1 MFGKNKELEKALDN
15 LAALHAFAKDCECC
29 LELVNGETHESVK
42 PDPAA
47 IKAGFIAGIVAAAS
61 IVRGTNPHEALPEQV
76 GAAMCVAGK
85 VYLEETLERGEESDV
100 VQHG

>member
-1 MFGKNKELEKALDN
+1 MFGKNKVIEELQQ
-15 LAALHAFAKDCECC
+15 LHGFAYDCECA
-29 LELVNGETHESVK
+29 LELVNGETHESMK

-76 GAAMCVAGK
+76 GDAMCVAGK
-85 VYLEETLERGEESDV
+85 VYLEETLARGEESDV

>member
-1 MFGKNKELEKALDN
+1 MFGKSKVIEELAQ
-15 LAALHAFAKDCECC
+15 LHGFAYGCECA
-29 LELVNGETHESVK
+29 LELVNGETHESMK

-61 IVRGTNPHEALPEQV
+61 IVSGTNPHEALPEQV

-85 VYLEETLERGEESDV
+85 VYLEETLARGEESDV

>member
-1 MFGKNKELEKALDN
+1 MFGKSKVIEELAQLRG
-15 LAALHAFAKDCECC
+15 FAYDCECA
-29 LELVNGETHESVK
+29 LELVNGETHESMK

-85 VYLEETLERGEESDV
+85 VYLEETLARGEESDV

>member
-1 MFGKNKELEKALDN
+1 MFCKNKELEKALCS
-15 LAALHAFAKDCECC
+15 LAALHAFAEDCECC
-29 LELVNGETHESVK
+29 LELVNGETHESIK
-42 PDPAA
+42 PDPTA

-61 IVRGTNPHEALPEQV
+61 IVRGANLHEALPERV

-85 VYLEETLERGEESDV
+85 VYLEETLARGEESDV

>member
-1 MFGKNKELEKALDN
+1 MFDKSKVIEELQQ
-15 LAALHAFAKDCECC
+15 LHGFAYDCECC
-29 LELVNGETHESVK
+29 LELVNGETHESMK

-61 IVRGTNPHEALPEQV
+61 IVRGTNQHEALPEQV

>member
-1 MFGKNKELEKALDN
+1 MFEKSKVIEELAQ
-15 LAALHAFAKDCECC
+15 LHGFAYDCECA
-29 LELVNGETHESVK
+29 LELVNGETHESMK

-85 VYLEETLERGEESDV
+85 VYLEETLTRGEESDV

>member
-1 MFGKNKELEKALDN
+1 MFDKNKVIEELQQ
-15 LAALHAFAKDCECC
+15 LHGFSYDCECC

-61 IVRGTNPHEALPEQV
+61 IVRGANPHEALPERV
-76 GAAMCVAGK
+76 GAAMYIAGK
-85 VYLEETLERGEESDV
+85 VYLEETLARGEESDV

>member
-1 MFGKNKELEKALDN
+1 MFGKNKVIEELQQ
-15 LAALHAFAKDCECC
+15 LHGFAYDCECC
-29 LELVNGETHESVK
+29 LELVNGETHESMK

-47 IKAGFIAGIVAAAS
+47 IKAGFIAGIVAATS
-61 IVRGTNPHEALPEQV
+61 IVGGTNPHEALPEQV

-85 VYLEETLERGEESDV
+85 VYLEETLARGEESDV

>member
-1 MFGKNKELEKALDN
+1 MFGKNKVIEELQQ
-15 LAALHAFAKDCECC
+15 LHGFAYDCECA
-29 LELVNGETHESVK
+29 LELVNGETHESMK

-85 VYLEETLERGEESDV
+85 VYLEETLTRGEESDV

>member
-1 MFGKNKELEKALDN
+1 MFGKNKVIEELAQ
-15 LAALHAFAKDCECC
+15 LHGFAYDCECA
-29 LELVNGETHESVK
+29 LELVNGETHESMK

-85 VYLEETLERGEESDV
+85 VYLEETLARGEESDV

>member
-1 MFGKNKELEKALDN
+1 MFGKNKVIEELQR
-15 LAALHAFAKDCECC
+15 LHGFAYECECC
-29 LELVNGETHESVK
+29 LELVNGETHESMK

-85 VYLEETLERGEESDV
+85 VYLEETLARGEESDV

>member
-61 IVRGTNPHEALPEQV
+61 IVRGTNPHEVLPERV
-76 GAAMCVAGK
+76 GAAMFVAGK
-85 VYLEETLERGEESDV
+85 TYLEETLPCGEESDV

>member
-1 MFGKNKELEKALDN
+1 MFGKSKVIEELQQ
-15 LAALHAFAKDCECC
+15 LHGFAYDCECC
-29 LELVNGETHESVK
+29 LELVNGETHESMK

-47 IKAGFIAGIVAAAS
+47 IKAGFIAGIVAATS

-85 VYLEETLERGEESDV
+85 VYLEETLARGEESDV

>member
-1 MFGKNKELEKALDN
+1 MFGKSKVIEELAQ
-15 LAALHAFAKDCECC
+15 LHGFAYDCECA
-29 LELVNGETHESVK
+29 LELVNGETHESMK

-61 IVRGTNPHEALPEQV
+61 IVRCTNPHEALPEQV

-85 VYLEETLERGEESDV
+85 VYLEETLARGEESDV

>member
-1 MFGKNKELEKALDN
+1 MFCKSKVIEELQQ
-15 LAALHAFAKDCECC
+15 LHGFAYDCECH
-29 LELVNGETHESVK
+29 LELVNGETHESMK

-61 IVRGTNPHEALPEQV
+61 IVNGTNPHKALSEQV
-76 GAAMCVAGK
+76 GAAMVVAGK
-85 VYLEETLERGEESDV
+85 VYLEETLGRGEESDV